1 MSSSEHAAERSVVV
15 GARVPAGPSM
25 TRWGG
30 GPWEQDV
37 QFLRLAHR
45 QRQQQQQLTSF
56 CPLATPLCPLWLGLL
71 FANH

>member
-30 GPWEQDV
+30 GHWEEEVGSEEV
-37 QFLRLAHR
+37 QFCGWR
-45 QRQQQQQLTSF
+45 TGS
-56 CPLATPLCPLWLGLL
+56 GSSSSS
-71 FANH
+71 

>member
-30 GPWEQDV
+30 GHWEEEVGSEEV
-37 QFLRLAHR
+37 QFCGWR
-45 QRQQQQQLTSF
+45 TGS
-56 CPLATPLCPLWLGLL
+56 GSSSSSSSS
-71 FANH
+71 